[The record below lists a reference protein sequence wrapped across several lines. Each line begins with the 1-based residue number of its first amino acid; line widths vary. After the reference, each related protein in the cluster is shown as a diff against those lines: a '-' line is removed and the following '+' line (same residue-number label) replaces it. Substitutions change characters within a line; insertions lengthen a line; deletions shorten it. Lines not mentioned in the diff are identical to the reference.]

1 MELNKLVQCLKIMI
15 FNTVGSIFRLRD
27 KTIEV
32 YQSSAILLFKIL
44 LQKLELVSLMFYL
57 TQSKDLIVYFALF
70 SYILP

>member
-1 MELNKLVQCLKIMI
+1 MFEDHD
-15 FNTVGSIFRLRD
+15 FYTVGSIFRLMD

-44 LQKLELVSLMFYL
+44 LQNLELVSLMFYL

>member
-1 MELNKLVQCLKIMI
+1 M
-15 FNTVGSIFRLRD
+15 D

-44 LQKLELVSLMFYL
+44 LQNLELVSLMFYL
-57 TQSKDLIVYFALF
+57 TQRKDLIVYFALF